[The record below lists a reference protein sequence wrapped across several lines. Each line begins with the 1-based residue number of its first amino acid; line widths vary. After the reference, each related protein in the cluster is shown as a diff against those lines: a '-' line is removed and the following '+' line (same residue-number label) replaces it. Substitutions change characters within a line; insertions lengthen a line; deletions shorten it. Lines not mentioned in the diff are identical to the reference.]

1 MRMFALVTLLAVGC
15 GVGEIGEANSAADPA
30 GGPANGPSGTAGG
43 GAAGGSAGT
52 AGDGGTAGG
61 GGEPIAAP
69 VAPSREVTVHLTASS
84 SAKQRINFAVPF
96 GQAWLT
102 DEKLVSVVQG
112 STIVPFARRVLAK
125 HRDGSIRSVQIQFDL
140 AISSATDVKV
150 RIETSAIDAT
160 LAMQSVDGT
169 LTKSGSVE
177 SPKVWALLPATWLSA
192 SAVGGLLLPVA
203 ETPAELGAWEKL
215 CNYDKNN
222 YEAFV
227 SQQSDSAVWLYDR
240 PTTLYRG
247 YFRRGDAGTL
257 ASAYKEVSLY
267 RAGIKGSGTTT
278 SIGLTD
284 KTDDL
289 KYYYAQGLAMHYL
302 LTGDDRY
309 REAAESIADRASKL
323 FTIYSY
329 KGSGFWTE
337 RHAGFGLLAFMWA
350 SVVSDDKAATY
361 VKLADDAVT
370 GLIATQARAITGY
383 TDTAAR
389 CFHHSADSHG
399 EDYGYDGCSSWMS
412 AILADGLEF
421 YVRERDGAQQSSARD
436 MLVKLGRFFAQK
448 RPSDGKPYYWNAS
461 NGKSGEEDP
470 DDEHWGES
478 AYLAG
483 LAYFYSGRTDSSL
496 RDAALALDRSVAAQG
511 SAPHMRSFNW
521 QCRTAVATSYFA
533 R

>member
-1 MRMFALVTLLAVGC
+1 MRTFFPVALLVVGC
-15 GVGEIGEANSAADPA
+15 GLGEIGDANSEA
-30 GGPANGPSGTAGG
+30 GAPGKVPSG
-43 GAAGGSAGT
+43 GGS
-52 AGDGGTAGG
+52 DGGVASGDSGPT
-61 GGEPIAAP
+61 PIVAP
-69 VAPSREVTVHLTASS
+69 IAPSREVTVHLTATS

-102 DEKLVSVVQG
+102 DEKLISVVQNDV
-112 STIVPFARRVLAK
+112 IVPFARRVLSK
-125 HRDGSIRSVQIQFDL
+125 HHDGSIRSVQVQFDL
-140 AISSATDVKV
+140 AVSGETDVKV
-150 RIETSAIDAT
+150 RIETAAVDAT
-160 LAMQSVDGT
+160 LTIQSVDTT
-169 LTKSGSVE
+169 LTKTGSAE
-177 SPKVWALLPATWLSA
+177 MPKVWARLPATWLSA
-192 SAVGGLLLPVA
+192 SAVGGLLLPTA
-203 ETPAELGAWEKL
+203 DTPTEFAAWEKL

-222 YEAFV
+222 YDSFV
-227 SQQSDSAVWLYDR
+227 SQQSDASVWLYDR

-247 YFRRGDAGTL
+247 YFRRGDSGTL
-257 ASAYKEVSLY
+257 ASAYKEISLY
-267 RAGIKGSGTTT
+267 RAGLKGSGTSTA
-278 SIGLTD
+278 IGLSD
-284 KTDDL
+284 KADDI

-309 REAAESIADRASKL
+309 REAAENVADRVSKL
-323 FTIYSY
+323 FTAYSY

-350 SVVSDDKAATY
+350 SVVSDDKAASY
-361 VKLADDAVT
+361 VKLADDAIT
-370 GLIATQARAITGY
+370 GLVATQGRAVTGY

-389 CFHHSADSHG
+389 CFSHSADSHG

-412 AILADGLEF
+412 AITADGIEF

-448 RPSDGKPYYWNAS
+448 HDSSGKPYYWNGS
-461 NGKSGEEDP
+461 NGKSGEEDE

-483 LAYFYSGRTDSSL
+483 LAYFYSGGTDAAL
-496 RDAALALDRSVAAQG
+496 RDAAVAYAKGTSQNG

-521 QCRTAVATSYFA
+521 QCRSAVATSYFA